1 MLKVHVKNCVQK
13 LKESERKR
21 VNELEEFERK
31 ANVQLDR
38 QLVLASSW
46 NRALLSFRGK
56 LKGTEWDPEDS
67 HKIDFSD
74 FLKLLD
80 SNNVQFI
87 EYSDYGQNLSGGGF
101 FFARILNLTLFVFES
116 CYIRFHG

>member
-31 ANVQLDR
+31 ANAQLDR